1 MGGLYPIRSGTSGQ
15 NIFCVARKPT
25 ILQMVS
31 EKISIQEQ
39 SMNKQPLWDQAVDTI
54 IDYSWGKF
62 ERATQRMMDVVDV
75 QPWTH
80 AVLGISLW
88 FTISYLKSINLIFL
102 IAWVVWVWYWSII
115 ISAIWRTGYR

>member
-1 MGGLYPIRSGTSGQ
+1 MSNQIPQ
-15 NIFCVARKPT
+15 W
-25 ILQMVS
+25 
-31 EKISIQEQ
+31 EK
-39 SMNKQPLWDQAVDTI
+39 AVDTI

-115 ISAIWRTGYR
+115 ISAVWRTGYR

>member
-1 MGGLYPIRSGTSGQ
+1 
-15 NIFCVARKPT
+15 
-25 ILQMVS
+25 MVS

-115 ISAIWRTGYR
+115 ISSIWRTGYR

>member
-1 MGGLYPIRSGTSGQ
+1 
-15 NIFCVARKPT
+15 
-25 ILQMVS
+25 MVS

-39 SMNKQPLWDQAVDTI
+39 SMNKQPLWDQTVDT
-54 IDYSWGKF
+54 
-62 ERATQRMMDVVDV
+62 MDVVDV

-115 ISAIWRTGYR
+115 ISAVWRTGYR